1 MLSGRSWWG
10 CWHCCTWTWTWT
22 GQSCRQVGMNI
33 FKKRFFLHQILAN
46 DWTSGSQLSL
56 SFLLMTLTGEVGGST
71 SRGRSGFSPRLMSI
85 DWPHIQINH
94 TYHFILSHR
103 VGWSCLVL
111 AEQWGTQ
118 LAIGLCLASRSSW
131 PTICWA
137 YRLVFQLSLI
147 ICWPSRIQYNW
158 DRCWIFSWFHHQHQ
172 QSSQDTKANGKI
184 AWSAA
189 MWEDPFSSGW
199 NNLIWYILLKTWW
212 SCIVGI
218 MWTLLMA
225 LAWKPVQLAVSLEL
239 ANQNAQT
246 VPGCYLW

>member
-1 MLSGRSWWG
+1 MLPGGSWWG
-10 CWHCCTWTWTWT
+10 CWDCCTWTWTWT

-137 YRLVFQLSLI
+137 YRLVFELSLGIPLFNAIETDAEYFLDSITNTNNPARIRKPMARLYDLQLCGRTSSHQVEI
-147 ICWPSRIQYNW
+147 IYS
-158 DRCWIFSWFHHQHQ
+158 FS
-172 QSSQDTKANGKI
+172 
-184 AWSAA
+184 
-189 MWEDPFSSGW
+189 P
-199 NNLIWYILLKTWW
+199 
-212 SCIVGI
+212 
-218 MWTLLMA
+218 
-225 LAWKPVQLAVSLEL
+225 
-239 ANQNAQT
+239 
-246 VPGCYLW
+246 